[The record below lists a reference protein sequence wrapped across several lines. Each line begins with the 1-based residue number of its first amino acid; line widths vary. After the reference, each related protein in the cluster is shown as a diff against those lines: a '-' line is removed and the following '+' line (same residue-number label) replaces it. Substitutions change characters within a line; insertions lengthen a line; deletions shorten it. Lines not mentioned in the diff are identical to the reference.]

1 MTVHNRSRPKPTPA
15 ELEILN
21 VLWQSG
27 PSTVREVHS
36 VLEAS
41 KNAGYTTVLKLMQI
55 MADKGLLTREE
66 SGRAHIYSPV
76 IRREEAQRRAVGDLI
91 ESMFGGSAAQLALRA
106 LAEQRA
112 SKKELAEIRNLL
124 DEYEGKRR

>member
-1 MTVHNRSRPKPTPA
+1 M
-15 ELEILN
+15 
-21 VLWQSG
+21 LWQSG

-76 IRREEAQRRAVGDLI
+76 INREEAQRRAVGDLI

-124 DEYEGKRR
+124 NEYEGKRR